1 MSLLGVTILAG
12 CSSIEHPVP
21 NGPRYAIIR
30 VMSDSRFNLKVKF
43 DIYDDNF
50 EWEASLN
57 WCADCG
63 EIDRRIAE
71 WFIECHDAARAK
83 WDEKY
88 WNAEAD
94 REKKEELK
102 ELTRLREKYPDA

>member
-1 MSLLGVTILAG
+1 MKNPFSLSLLGVTILAG

-30 VMSDSRFNLKVKF
+30 VMSD
-43 DIYDDNF
+43 
-50 EWEASLN
+50 N

-102 ELTRLREKYPDA
+102 YPDA

>member
-1 MSLLGVTILAG
+1 
-12 CSSIEHPVP
+12 
-21 NGPRYAIIR
+21 
-30 VMSDSRFNLKVKF
+30 MSDSRFNLKVK
-43 DIYDDNF
+43 F

-71 WFIECHDAARAK
+71 WF
-83 WDEKY
+83 
-88 WNAEAD
+88 NAEAD

-102 ELTRLREKYPDA
+102 YPDA

>member
-1 MSLLGVTILAG
+1 MKNPFSLSLLGVTILAG

-30 VMSDSRFNLKVKF
+30 VMSD
-43 DIYDDNF
+43 
-50 EWEASLN
+50 N

-71 WFIECHDAARAK
+71 WL
-83 WDEKY
+83 
-88 WNAEAD
+88 AD

-102 ELTRLREKYPDA
+102 YPDA

>member
-1 MSLLGVTILAG
+1 
-12 CSSIEHPVP
+12 
-21 NGPRYAIIR
+21 
-30 VMSDSRFNLKVKF
+30 MSD
-43 DIYDDNF
+43 
-50 EWEASLN
+50 N

-102 ELTRLREKYPDA
+102 YPDA